1 MLLPSLLGTTH
12 NLMETSQCDIRNIE
26 CMCEHVSTFT
36 DTTKA
41 KCLDCARQ
49 GNIEAAV
56 QASISS
62 AFSATPST
70 SVIILD

>member
-1 MLLPSLLGTTH
+1 MLWPSLLGTTH
-12 NLMETSQCDIRNIE
+12 KLMETSQCDIRNIE

-56 QASISS
+56 QASISG
-62 AFSATPST
+62 AFSVTRS
-70 SVIILD
+70 SIIAPH